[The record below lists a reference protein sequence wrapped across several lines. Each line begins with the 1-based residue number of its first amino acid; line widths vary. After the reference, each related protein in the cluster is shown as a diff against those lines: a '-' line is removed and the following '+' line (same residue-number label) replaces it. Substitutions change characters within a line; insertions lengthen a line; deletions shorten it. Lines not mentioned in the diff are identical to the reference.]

1 MQYSTEFC
9 HTRHCDRLRKELDNI
24 TTKNCPE
31 QENIEQVICCV
42 PEGTEPQDCTEEK
55 TTFTLTEF
63 KELVHSAQKS
73 DREAINTLCNAFKPL
88 IYKEAY
94 RYEVREALGED
105 AINTAW
111 LIFLE
116 QIKKYKDRDFGHLPG
131 LLQYHIHYGL
141 LHKVT
146 RGKSV
151 KDCYYMDAEEE
162 GEGMQIADEKND
174 IEQLVQNQLL
184 SEAMKKLTDA
194 QRNIIKDVF
203 FEDKSMQSCGEKYG
217 ISRQACFIHKERA
230 LKKLKYAL
238 VN

>member
-31 QENIEQVICCV
+31 QKNTEQVICCV

-63 KELVHSAQKS
+63 KELVRSAQKG
-73 DREAINTLCNAFKPL
+73 DREAINVLCTAFKPL

-105 AINTAW
+105 AVNTAW

-116 QIKKYKDRDFGHLPG
+116 QIKKYDGRDFGHLPG

-141 LHKVT
+141 LHKFT

-151 KDCYYMDAEEE
+151 KDCYYLDAEEE
-162 GEGMQIADEKND
+162 GEETQIAEKFDAIAQMEDNQAM
-174 IEQLVQNQLL
+174 QL
-184 SEAMKKLTDA
+184 AFKRLTDK
-194 QRNIIKDVF
+194 QRNIINA
-203 FEDKSMQSCGEKYG
+203 MQEPDMTIKKYSEEHK
-217 ISRQACFIHKERA
+217 ISYKTAYLHLHRGLDN
-230 LKKLKYAL
+230 LKRMIA
-238 VN
+238 

>member
-1 MQYSTEFC
+1 M
-9 HTRHCDRLRKELDNI
+9 
-24 TTKNCPE
+24 
-31 QENIEQVICCV
+31 

-63 KELVHSAQKS
+63 KELVHSAQKG

-131 LLQYHIHYGL
+131 LLQYHVHYGL
-141 LHKVT
+141 LHKFT

-151 KDCYYMDAEEE
+151 KDCYYLDAEEE
-162 GEGMQIADEKND
+162 GEETQIADKKND
-174 IEQLVQNQLL
+174 IDELMHNQLL
-184 SEAMKKLTDA
+184 SEAMKKLTNA

-230 LKKLKYAL
+230 LKKLKHAL

>member
-31 QENIEQVICCV
+31 QENTEQVICCV
-42 PEGTEPQDCTEEK
+42 PEGTEPQECTEEK

-63 KELVHSAQKS
+63 KELVHSAQKG
-73 DREAINTLCNAFKPL
+73 DREAINVLCTAFKPL

-105 AINTAW
+105 AVNTAW

-116 QIKKYKDRDFGHLPG
+116 QIKKYDGRDFGHLHG

-141 LHKVT
+141 LHKFT

-151 KDCYYMDAEEE
+151 KDCYYLDAEEE
-162 GEGMQIADEKND
+162 GEETQIAEKFDAIAQMEDNQAM
-174 IEQLVQNQLL
+174 QL
-184 SEAMKKLTDA
+184 AFKRLTDK
-194 QRNIIKDVF
+194 QRNIINA
-203 FEDKSMQSCGEKYG
+203 MQEPDMTIKKYSEEHK
-217 ISRQACFIHKERA
+217 ISYKTAYLHLHRGLDN
-230 LKKLKYAL
+230 LKRMIA
-238 VN
+238 

>member
-31 QENIEQVICCV
+31 QENTEQVICCV

-63 KELVHSAQKS
+63 KELVHSAQKG
-73 DREAINTLCNAFKPL
+73 DREAINVLCTAFKPL

-105 AINTAW
+105 AVNTAW

-116 QIKKYKDRDFGHLPG
+116 QIKKYEGRDFGHLPG
-131 LLQYHIHYGL
+131 LLQYHVHYGL
-141 LHKVT
+141 LHKFT

-151 KDCYYMDAEEE
+151 KDCYYLDAEEE
-162 GEGMQIADEKND
+162 GEETQIAEKFDAIAQMEDNQAM
-174 IEQLVQNQLL
+174 QL
-184 SEAMKKLTDA
+184 AFKRLTDK
-194 QRNIIKDVF
+194 QRNIINA
-203 FEDKSMQSCGEKYG
+203 MQEPDMTIKKYSEEHK
-217 ISRQACFIHKERA
+217 ISYKTAYLHLHRGLDN
-230 LKKLKYAL
+230 LKRMIA
-238 VN
+238 

>member
-1 MQYSTEFC
+1 M
-9 HTRHCDRLRKELDNI
+9 
-24 TTKNCPE
+24 
-31 QENIEQVICCV
+31 

-63 KELVHSAQKS
+63 KELVHSAQNG

-131 LLQYHIHYGL
+131 LLQYHVHYGL
-141 LHKVT
+141 LHKFT

-151 KDCYYMDAEEE
+151 KDCYYLDAEVE
-162 GEGMQIADEKND
+162 GEETQIADKED
-174 IEQLVQNQLL
+174 VFDRMEVNQLFSAARL
-184 SEAMKKLTDA
+184 SKEQTNAVNELVLNDLDHRVFCKK
-194 QRNIIKDVF
+194 
-203 FEDKSMQSCGEKYG
+203 Y
-217 ISRQACFIHKERA
+217 ACSSKTAFKHRA
-230 LKKLKYAL
+230 NGLQKLKLLLA
-238 VN
+238 

>member
-31 QENIEQVICCV
+31 QENTEQVICCV

-63 KELVHSAQKS
+63 KELVHSAQKG
-73 DREAINTLCNAFKPL
+73 DRKAINVLCTAFKPL

-105 AINTAW
+105 AVNTAW

-116 QIKKYKDRDFGHLPG
+116 QIKKYDGRDFGHLPG
-131 LLQYHIHYGL
+131 LLQYNVHYGL
-141 LHKVT
+141 LHKFT

-151 KDCYYMDAEEE
+151 KDCYYLDAEEE
-162 GEGMQIADEKND
+162 GEELQIADKNNVF
-174 IEQLVQNQLL
+174 EQTEVNQLFSAARL
-184 SEAMKKLTDA
+184 SKEQTDA
-194 QRNIIKDVF
+194 VNELVLNELDHRLFCK
-203 FEDKSMQSCGEKYG
+203 KY
-217 ISRQACFIHKERA
+217 ACSSKTAFKHRA
-230 LKKLKYAL
+230 NGLKKLKSLLA
-238 VN
+238 

>member
-31 QENIEQVICCV
+31 QENTEQVICCV
-42 PEGTEPQDCTEEK
+42 PKGTEPQECTEEK

-63 KELVHSAQKS
+63 KELVHSAQKG
-73 DREAINTLCNAFKPL
+73 DHEAINVLCTAFKPL

-105 AINTAW
+105 AVNTAW

-116 QIKKYKDRDFGHLPG
+116 QIKKYDGRDFGHLPG
-131 LLQYHIHYGL
+131 LLQYHIHFGL
-141 LHKVT
+141 LHKFT

-151 KDCYYMDAEEE
+151 KDCYYLDAEEE
-162 GEGMQIADEKND
+162 GEETQIAEKFDAIAQMEDNQAM
-174 IEQLVQNQLL
+174 QL
-184 SEAMKKLTDA
+184 AFKRLTDK
-194 QRNIIKDVF
+194 QRNIINA
-203 FEDKSMQSCGEKYG
+203 MQEPDMTIKKYSEEHK
-217 ISRQACFIHKERA
+217 ISYKTAYLHLHRGLDN
-230 LKKLKYAL
+230 LKRMIA
-238 VN
+238 

>member
-9 HTRHCDRLRKELDNI
+9 HTRHCDRHRKELDNI

-31 QENIEQVICCV
+31 QENTEQVICCV
-42 PEGTEPQDCTEEK
+42 PEGTEPQECTEEK

-63 KELVHSAQKS
+63 KELVHSAQKG
-73 DREAINTLCNAFKPL
+73 DREAINVLCTAFKPL

-105 AINTAW
+105 AVNTAW

-116 QIKKYKDRDFGHLPG
+116 QIKKYDGRDFGHLPG

-141 LHKVT
+141 LHKFT

-151 KDCYYMDAEEE
+151 KDCYYLDAEEE
-162 GEGMQIADEKND
+162 GEETQIAEKFDAIAQMEDNQAM
-174 IEQLVQNQLL
+174 QL
-184 SEAMKKLTDA
+184 AFKRLTDK
-194 QRNIIKDVF
+194 QRNIINA
-203 FEDKSMQSCGEKYG
+203 MQEPDMTIKKYSEEHK
-217 ISRQACFIHKERA
+217 ISYKTAYLHLHRGLDN
-230 LKKLKYAL
+230 LKRMIA
-238 VN
+238 

>member
-9 HTRHCDRLRKELDNI
+9 HTRSTNRLRKELDNI

-31 QENIEQVICCV
+31 QENTEQVICCV

-63 KELVHSAQKS
+63 KELVHSAQNG

-105 AINTAW
+105 AVNTAW

-116 QIKKYKDRDFGHLPG
+116 QIKKYDGRDFGHLPG
-131 LLQYHIHYGL
+131 LLQYHVHYGL
-141 LHKVT
+141 LHKFT

-151 KDCYYMDAEEE
+151 KDCYYLDAEEE
-162 GEGMQIADEKND
+162 GEETQIADKDNVFERT
-174 IEQLVQNQLL
+174 EVNQLFSAARL
-184 SEAMKKLTDA
+184 SKEQTDA
-194 QRNIIKDVF
+194 VNELVLNELDHRLFCK
-203 FEDKSMQSCGEKYG
+203 KY
-217 ISRQACFIHKERA
+217 ACSSKTAFKHRA
-230 LKKLKYAL
+230 NGLKKLKSLLA
-238 VN
+238 

>member
-9 HTRHCDRLRKELDNI
+9 NTRSTNRHRKELDNI

-31 QENIEQVICCV
+31 QETSEEIICCV
-42 PEGTEPQDCTEEK
+42 PEGSEPQDYSEEK

-63 KELVHSAQKS
+63 KELVHSAQKG

-116 QIKKYKDRDFGHLPG
+116 LIKSYKDRDFGHLPG
-131 LLQYHIHYGL
+131 LLQYHVHYGL
-141 LHKVT
+141 LHKFT

-151 KDCYYMDAEEE
+151 KDCYYLDAEEE
-162 GEGMQIADEKND
+162 GEETQIADKEDVFDRTEVNQLFSAAKLS
-174 IEQLVQNQLL
+174 IEQTNAVNELVLNDLDHRVFC
-184 SEAMKKLTDA
+184 KK
-194 QRNIIKDVF
+194 
-203 FEDKSMQSCGEKYG
+203 Y
-217 ISRQACFIHKERA
+217 ACSSKTAFKHRA
-230 LKKLKYAL
+230 NGLQKLKLLLA
-238 VN
+238 

>member
-31 QENIEQVICCV
+31 QENTEQLICCV

-63 KELVHSAQKS
+63 KELVHSAQKG
-73 DREAINTLCNAFKPL
+73 DREAINVLCTAFNPL

-105 AINTAW
+105 AVNTAW

-116 QIKKYKDRDFGHLPG
+116 QIKKYDGRDFGHLPG

-141 LHKVT
+141 LHKFT

-151 KDCYYMDAEEE
+151 KDCYYLDAEEE
-162 GEGMQIADEKND
+162 GEETQIADKNNVF
-174 IEQLVQNQLL
+174 EQTEVNQLFSAARL
-184 SEAMKKLTDA
+184 SKEQTDA
-194 QRNIIKDVF
+194 VNELVLNELDHRLFCK
-203 FEDKSMQSCGEKYG
+203 KY
-217 ISRQACFIHKERA
+217 ACSSKTAFKHRA
-230 LKKLKYAL
+230 NGLQKLKLLLA
-238 VN
+238 